1 MTEQTERRLS
11 AILMSDGVGGERKAH
26 EQHCLIDPLQGE

>member
-1 MTEQTERRLS
+1 MATGTERRLS
-11 AILMSDGVGGERKAH
+11 AILMSDGVGGVREAH

>member
-11 AILMSDGVGGERKAH
+11 AILMSDVVSGVREAH